1 MKVFLRCTCGS
12 RDTRARGC
20 DHKWASQFKYKGA
33 VVPLQTPFTNKAD
46 AVADAIRQRAN
57 WIKRATGQPLE
68 DDDLRGPK
76 GGQRLDAVRA
86 AYLQDCVGRIT
97 PDTLVA
103 YTRILARFVAVLGA
117 DTLIHTLTPFDVN
130 RWRTARTS
138 GHDGRRPVSR
148 ETVNSELIPVQGLLR
163 FAGVAHRL
171 FGESVTV
178 NGAKVPGIQK
188 WAEQKRA
195 RKHRPL
201 TRDELALV
209 WQRLPDPYDLITR
222 VTFEALARLSE
233 VLFLQRQ
240 DVGTSRAADGA
251 HVGWMIRQLKGG
263 QTRRS
268 ALPLDLARQLMAL
281 GAAPDAYLFADIL
294 NLELPRKKN
303 VKNVSRQ
310 FRRLFDRLDL
320 AGVCHHAFRHTGITT
335 MLDRGESDLAITQ
348 HAGWTSPQQLPT
360 YGHVSDA
367 SARRAVDGNAREAA
381 AILATITREPLR
393 DRRLKAC
400 RR

>member
-1 MKVFLRCTCGS
+1 MKVFLRCTCGT

-20 DHKWASQFKYKGA
+20 AHKWAAQFKYKGA
-33 VVPLQTPFTNKAD
+33 VIPLQTPFTNKAD
-46 AVADAIRQRAN
+46 AVADAIRQRAT
-57 WIKRATGQPLE
+57 WIKRATGQPVE
-68 DDDLRGPK
+68 DDDIAGPK

-97 PDTLVA
+97 DDTRLA

-138 GHDGRRPVSR
+138 GTAGRKVTRD
-148 ETVNSELIPVQGLLR
+148 TVNSELIPVQGLLR
-163 FAGVAHRL
+163 FGGVAHRI
-171 FGESVTV
+171 FGETVTV
-178 NGAKVPGIQK
+178 NGAKVDGVQK
-188 WAEQKRA
+188 WPAQKKV

-240 DVGTSRAADGA
+240 DVGTSRDADGS
-251 HVGWMIRQLKGG
+251 HVGWIIRQLKGG

-268 ALPLDLARQLMAL
+268 SLPLDLARQLMAL

-294 NLELPRKKN
+294 DPAISRKKN
-303 VKNVSRQ
+303 TKNVSRQ

-335 MLDRGESDLAITQ
+335 MLDRGESDLAITH
-348 HAGWTSPQQLPT
+348 HAGWSSPQQLPT

-381 AILATITREPLR
+381 AILQTITRDPLR
-393 DRRLKAC
+393 DRRLKIC